1 MKDYVKAIN
10 GLNVI
15 LKFII
20 ALFLD
25 PIIFGIYRIA
35 KGKVIIGLIWIFTA
49 GLFGIG
55 WLIDLITIAT
65 SNKVTFL
72 A

>member
-1 MKDYVKAIN
+1 MKEYVKAIN

-15 LKFII
+15 VKFII

-35 KGKVIIGLIWIFTA
+35 KGKVLIGLIWIFTA

-55 WLIDLITIAT
+55 WLIDLITIILH
-65 SNKVTFL
+65 NKVTFL

>member
-15 LKFII
+15 FKFII

-35 KGKVIIGLIWIFTA
+35 KGKVLIGVIWIITL

-55 WLIDLITIAT
+55 WIIDLITIVLH
-65 SNKVTFL
+65 NKVTFL